1 MEGTNDRP
9 EGTNI
14 AGSQPHSGQLR
25 ALAWQMLAWT
35 VLVGVLWTL
44 DTLTKMADRE
54 RTGVGPGDFQ
64 LITEQM
70 TSAIGVLVM
79 IGFVVWW
86 LQHFPVQKSRPLSSI
101 AGQVIGSV
109 IFSVGHYTILFGL
122 RRLIYA
128 VADIDAALP
137 QSLLANLVFE
147 YQKDIKIYIGIVVI
161 ILLYKTYVSKQS
173 AEPAMVTGRKKLL
186 LQTSQGE
193 AVLDYDQLDYFE
205 SARNYVSVFSSG
217 REYLTRNT
225 MNGLLESIADD
236 RFVRTHRS
244 FAVNLDKVEEI
255 RTVDSSYVVRMQ
267 DGREIPLSRGYREAL
282 RDRIAGRPN

>member
-1 MEGTNDRP
+1 MPGTNDNQA
-9 EGTNI
+9 GTKT
-14 AGSQPHSGQLR
+14 ARSLAKTGGLR
-25 ALAWQMLAWT
+25 TRVWQALAWTAFIGT
-35 VLVGVLWTL
+35 LWTL
-44 DTLTKMADRE
+44 DTLTKMVDRE
-54 RTGVGPGDFQ
+54 RSGTGPDNFQ
-64 LITEQM
+64 LVIEQV

-86 LQHFPVQKSRPLSSI
+86 LRHFPVKRSRPISAI
-101 AGQVIGSV
+101 AGQVIGSA
-109 IFSVGHYTILFGL
+109 IFSLGHYAILFGL

-128 VADIDAALP
+128 VVDIEVPLP

-173 AEPAMVTGRKKLL
+173 AKPTMVTGRKKLL
-186 LQTSQGE
+186 LQTSTGE

-205 SARNYVSVFSSG
+205 SARNYISVFSSG

-225 MNGLLESIADD
+225 MSGFLESIADD

-244 FAVNLDKVEEI
+244 FAVNLDKVAEI
-255 RTVDSSYVVRMQ
+255 RAIDSSYVVRMQ
-267 DGREIPLSRGYREAL
+267 DGREIPLSRSYRDAL
-282 RDRIAGRPN
+282 RERIAGRSA